1 MKIVIDIDEEIYKN
15 IQSGNF
21 WLDSGLS
28 LSNAYDFIKNGTP
41 LPRGHGRLI
50 DADAMWDI
58 YHSNDYDFYEA
69 LDDAPTILEAD
80 KENIK

>member
-1 MKIVIDIDEEIYKN
+1 MQIVIDIDEEIYKN

-80 KENIK
+80 EGE

>member
-80 KENIK
+80 EGE